1 MDPYVFQEL
10 ESLFNERV
18 SAAKTYINKLWS
30 KEFDSLFF
38 DKERRCL
45 KTTSLIGFIDTLV
58 SDKEKELAK
67 GGMDLS

>member
-1 MDPYVFQEL
+1 MDPHVFQEL

-30 KEFDSLFF
+30 KEFDSLYF

-45 KTTSLIGFIDTLV
+45 KTTSFIGFIDSLV
-58 SDKEKELAK
+58 SDKEKDLAK